1 MPRAA
6 PRPAPAQDPHL
17 LRAVCDSLSA
27 QVLDAALGEQSD
39 PEAAYEVV
47 LPGELE
53 QTRLGTLAR
62 GLALTPFET
71 GVVALALTTELYPE
85 RTLAACA
92 TALQLEGPY
101 AGFLTPSLCRRW
113 LPDPAGTDVAAFQP
127 GSALFRYHLV
137 ELGQSVN
144 ASVVEALTPLRL
156 SAGALAYLR
165 GDDGAALELRSVAQ
179 PMPSGGL
186 LSDSQEAVVQT
197 ARKHLSRG
205 GSDRAVL
212 LYGTQTAAMRSL
224 AAHLLA
230 DQTGSALLLDIS
242 ALAARPA
249 EELNVILR
257 ALERS
262 GRVNAAPLV
271 LDATGDAPEGQTLDD
286 LTGRVLEA
294 ATGLCVILAADPL
307 PLESARAILPLE
319 VQAPTPLEQRERWAQ
334 ALGVSGD
341 SSLLRQLGDQ
351 YALSLDRI
359 DTLAREARAALPGN
373 APHAARLD
381 RAWEAARTANRRL
394 MGSLAQRIETR
405 AGWDDLILP
414 AADRAALEQIAAH
427 VRHRS
432 QVYEDMGMARPGRG
446 RSIAALFSGPS
457 GTGKTL
463 SAEVLAR
470 DLNLDLYRVDLSST
484 VSKYIGETEKNLKKI
499 FDAADQ
505 GGCVLLFDEADSVF
519 GKRGEVRDSNDRYA
533 NVQVNY
539 LLQRLESFN
548 GLAVLTTNME
558 SSMDIAFMRRLQ
570 FVINFRAPQAHE
582 RERLWRG
589 AFPKTLDTSALDFPK
604 LAAADVAGGNIR
616 SVVMNA
622 VFMAVAR
629 GVPLSQPL
637 VEEALHLE
645 YRKLGRLV
653 L

>member
-6 PRPAPAQDPHL
+6 SRPTPPQDSHL
-17 LRAVCDSLSA
+17 LLQAVCESLSA
-27 QVLDAALGEQSD
+27 QVLDAALSEQGD
-39 PEAAYEVV
+39 PEATFEVV
-47 LPGELE
+47 LPEE
-53 QTRLGTLAR
+53 ASQTRLGALQQ
-62 GLALTPFET
+62 GLGLTEFEL
-71 GVVALALTTELYPE
+71 GVMALALATELYPE
-85 RTLAACA
+85 RMLAACG
-92 TALQLEGPY
+92 TALQLDGPY
-101 AGFLTPSLCRRW
+101 TGFLTPSLCRRW
-113 LPDPAGTDVAAFQP
+113 LPGADWTEMGAFQA
-127 GSALFRYHLV
+127 GSALTRYHLI
-137 ELGQSVN
+137 EFGQSVN
-144 ASVVEALTPLRL
+144 SSVLESLTPLRL
-156 SAGALAYLR
+156 TAGALAFLR
-165 GDDGAALELRSVAQ
+165 GDEGVALELRSVTQ
-179 PMPSGGL
+179 PLGAGGL
-186 LSDSQEAVVQT
+186 LSDSQEQTLQT
-197 ARKHLSRG
+197 ASKHLSRQG
-205 GSDRAVL
+205 NERAAL
-212 LYGTQTAAMRSL
+212 LYGSQVQAMRSL
-224 AAHLLA
+224 AGHLLA
-230 DQTGSALLLDIS
+230 GSGRTLLLDVA
-242 ALAARPA
+242 ALATRSPEA
-249 EELNVILR
+249 LDVTLR
-257 ALERS
+257 ALDRE
-262 GRVNAAPLV
+262 GRVTAAPLV
-271 LDATGDAPEGQTLDD
+271 LDVTGDAPEGQTLDD
-286 LTGRVLEA
+286 LTTRLLGV
-294 ATGLCVILAADPL
+294 ATGPCVILAPEPL
-307 PLESARAILPLE
+307 PLDSARALLPLE
-319 VQAPTPLEQRERWAQ
+319 VTAPTSAEQRERWGQ
-334 ALGVSGD
+334 ALGVSGEPP
-341 SSLLRQLGDQ
+341 LLRQLGDQ
-351 YALSLDRI
+351 YQLSLERI

-373 APHAARLD
+373 AAHQTRIE
-381 RAWEAARTANRRL
+381 RAWEAAKTANRRL

-414 AADRAALEQIAAH
+414 PADRAALEQIAAH

-558 SSMDIAFMRRLQ
+558 SSMDVAFMRRLQ
-570 FVINFRAPQAHE
+570 FVINFRAPQAQE

-589 AFPKTLDTSALDFPK
+589 AFPRTLDTSMLDFPR

-616 SVVMNA
+616 SVVMNT